1 MSAILIGRFEVES
14 PEWYAA
20 RENALGGSEIAAVV
34 DNSPWTSR
42 YTLWQRKAGVIG
54 EQEQSQSMDWGKRLE
69 DAIKLAWWDEYPDLH
84 PMPGGTYRN
93 ADRSWQIANPDL
105 LVSDSLDGEP
115 FALLEVKTADKY
127 SGHEWGKSGTNIYPP
142 YYRDQVQWYLD
153 TFGLPLAYLA
163 VLIGGND
170 FRTYEIHYDA
180 DRALYLRNAGA
191 EFMQSIADGVP
202 PELDGS
208 TSTYEAVREMHQEI
222 DSTAKVP
229 LTSEQWLGYLAA
241 KKAEKDA
248 AAAHNL
254 VKSQLLEHMG
264 SARYATFVGTKVLR
278 REAKGQ
284 GRPYIKEI
292 PQPKESA
299 A

>member
-1 MSAILIGRFEVES
+1 MNAELIGRFEVES

-20 RENALGGSEIAAVV
+20 RVNALGGSEIAAVV
-34 DNSPWTSR
+34 GNSPWTSR

-69 DAIKLAWWDEYPDLH
+69 DAIKLAWWDEHPELH

-93 ADRSWQIANPDL
+93 SERPWQIANPDL
-105 LVSDSLDGEP
+105 LVSESLDGEP

-127 SGHEWGKSGTNIYPP
+127 SGHEWGKSGTDRYPQ

-153 TFGLPLAYLA
+153 TFDLPLAYMA

-170 FRTYEIHYDA
+170 FRTYEVRYDA
-180 DRALYLRNAGA
+180 ERALYLRNAGA

-202 PELDGS
+202 PDLDGS
-208 TSTYEAVREMHQEI
+208 TSTYETVREMHPDI
-222 DSTAKVP
+222 DSSAEVS
-229 LTSEQWLGYLAA
+229 LTSEQWLGFCAA
-241 KKAEKDA
+241 KEAEA
-248 AAAHNL
+248 EATRAHNL
-254 VKSQLLEHMG
+254 AKSELLDHLG
-264 SARYATFVGTKVLR
+264 SAKYGTFLGSKVIR
-278 REAKGQ
+278 REARGE
-284 GRPYIKEI
+284 GRPYLKTI
-292 PQPKESA
+292 PQPKEDA